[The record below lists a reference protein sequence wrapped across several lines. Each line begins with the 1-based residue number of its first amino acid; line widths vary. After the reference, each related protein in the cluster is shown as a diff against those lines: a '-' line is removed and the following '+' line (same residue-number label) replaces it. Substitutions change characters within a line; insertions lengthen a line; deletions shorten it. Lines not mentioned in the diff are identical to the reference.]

1 MATKLLTALQQE
13 DSQLKTPQLE
23 TYVVV
28 EKDIDKLQRK
38 LHQMK
43 EQWWY
48 PRNWEYILVL
58 NRWNADADG
67 EATEGMD

>member
-13 DSQLKTPQLE
+13 DTQLNTPQLE

-38 LHQMK
+38 LMQMK

-48 PRNWEYILVL
+48 PRNWEYVVILE
-58 NRWNADADG
+58 RWNVDKK
-67 EATEGMD
+67 